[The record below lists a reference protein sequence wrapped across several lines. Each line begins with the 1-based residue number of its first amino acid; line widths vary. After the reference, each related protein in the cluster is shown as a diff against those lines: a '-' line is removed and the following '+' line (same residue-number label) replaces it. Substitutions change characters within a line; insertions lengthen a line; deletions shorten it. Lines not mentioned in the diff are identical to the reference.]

1 MESARGW
8 NRPSEGKV
16 ARRGKSSG
24 ARSPV
29 LRGSVAGAVVVA
41 AAFAA
46 WYFLA
51 PSRPAAP
58 KEGPRLHK
66 LAAIPAAAAAT
77 NSPAP
82 KAAAGN
88 AGAKRFEDGVEVV
101 SGTTTTN
108 SSGAVVEVLVLANGK
123 KVMKVRPPK
132 PVFENACDQVIAM
145 ALSVGPGQSMPPL
158 PHLDKSLEQDF
169 VNSLASPIV
178 INDDDPEDVKELKAR
193 VKETK
198 AYLVQEIKKGGSL
211 LEILREHQAEVE
223 RNADSHL
230 MAVQEMQKL
239 REECGEDAAL
249 AFVKEVNEAFRA
261 RGIPEIEIKK
271 AKQGKGREEQN

>member
-8 NRPSEGKV
+8 NRPSERKGV
-16 ARRGKSSG
+16 ARSKSSG
-24 ARSPV
+24 ARSPA
-29 LRGSVAGAVVVA
+29 LIGVVA
-41 AAFAA
+41 VAILAAFVA
-46 WYFLA
+46 WYFLV
-51 PSRPAAP
+51 PSRSASP
-58 KEGPRLHK
+58 KDGPRLHK
-66 LAAIPAAAAAT
+66 PATIPVVAAAT
-77 NSPAP
+77 NQPAP
-82 KAAAGN
+82 KVPAVNAAP
-88 AGAKRFEDGVEVV
+88 KRLEEGVEVV

-108 SSGAVVEVLVLANGK
+108 SSGAVIEMLVLANGK
-123 KVMKVRPPK
+123 KVMKVRPPR

-145 ALSVGPGQSMPPL
+145 AISVGPGQSMPPL
-158 PHLDKSLEQDF
+158 PHLNKSLEQDF
-169 VNSLASPIV
+169 VNSLANPIV
-178 INDDDPEDVKELKAR
+178 IGEDDPDDVKELKAR

-239 REECGEDAAL
+239 RAECGEEAAL

-261 RGIPEIEIKK
+261 RGIPEIELKK
-271 AKQGKGREEQN
+271 SKQEQGREEHN